1 MSVIV
6 FVESKNGKFSK
17 AAFEAVSYGNKI
29 GPVIVVTS
37 GNTDHSVLASL
48 GNYGAKKV
56 LVNKSVANHTFI
68 E

>member
-29 GPVIVVTS
+29 GAVTVVTS
-37 GNTDHSVLASL
+37 GPTDNAVLAAL
-48 GNYGAKKV
+48 GNYGAKKYW
-56 LVNKSVANHTFI
+56 
-68 E
+68 